1 MAALEIDDGRK
12 ITNLFFKINSFFSSA
27 EESESTSNG
36 ITRVTIKSS
45 TADKGPPTDLILC
58 NLHYPSCLQQPL
70 DIEFYDGQT
79 LTFGV
84 KGPRKHFYFNLFNN
98 QNDLSFSR

>member
-1 MAALEIDDGRK
+1 MMVE
-12 ITNLFFKINSFFSSA
+12 NSLFFFLNKLSLILV
-27 EESESTSNG
+27 EENESTPNG

-58 NLHYPSCLQQPL
+58 NLCYPSCLQQPL
-70 DIEFYDGQT
+70 DIEFYEGQT

-84 KGPRKHFYFNLFNN
+84 RGSRKYLH
-98 QNDLSFSR
+98 

>member
-1 MAALEIDDGRK
+1 MMVEQIQ
-12 ITNLFFKINSFFSSA
+12 IIFSNKLYFISVPSI
-27 EESESTSNG
+27 EESESTTNG

-45 TADKGPPTDLILC
+45 TADKGPQTDLILC

-70 DIEFYDGQT
+70 DIEFYEGQT

-84 KGPRKHFYFNLFNN
+84 RGSRKYLH
-98 QNDLSFSR
+98 

>member
-1 MAALEIDDGRK
+1 MLISLTS
-12 ITNLFFKINSFFSSA
+12 I
-27 EESESTSNG
+27 EENESTTNS

-79 LTFGV
+79 LTFGA
-84 KGPRKHFYFNLFNN
+84 KGPCKYFFFKVL
-98 QNDLSFSR
+98 R